1 MSPVLVVARA
11 TIREA
16 SRKKLVIAL
25 AVITVLGVILTGF
38 GFWRLNIVAHEI
50 AANGGRRLG
59 PSAEKAVTSQLLIL
73 VMFAF
78 SFVLAISTVFM
89 AAPTIA
95 GELESGVAL
104 AVLTRPVRRV
114 ELLAGKWLGLAAVA
128 IGYTAVAS
136 ALAFVAVHLATG
148 YGPPHPLSFI
158 AFLAGE
164 ALITLTLT
172 TLISTRLSP
181 VAGGVIALGGFM
193 LAWMGGIAVALGSVL
208 HIHSVSVVGS
218 VTRLIVPTDGLWRGA
233 IFNLE
238 PVSVIAGFLGGGDRT
253 QVAANPFFA
262 SAPPAWAYVG
272 YAVFWGFAIFAL
284 ATWSFSRREV

>member
-1 MSPVLVVARA
+1 MSPVVTIAKA

-16 SRKKLVIAL
+16 SRKKLVIVL
-25 AVITVLGVILTGF
+25 AAITIVGILLTGF
-38 GFWRLNIVAHEI
+38 GFLRLNQIAHELR
-50 AANGGRRLG
+50 NGVPRMDV
-59 PSAEKAVTSQLLIL
+59 PTEKAVTSQLLIL

-104 AVLTRPVRRV
+104 AVLTRPVRRM

-128 IGYTAVAS
+128 VAYTAVAS
-136 ALAFVAVHLATG
+136 AIEFVVVRVTTG
-148 YGPPHPLSFI
+148 YRPPHPVTFVL
-158 AFLAGE
+158 FLTAE
-164 ALITLTLT
+164 ALATLTLA

-193 LAWMGGIAVALGSVL
+193 LAWMGGIAVALGQALDNTS
-208 HIHSVSVVGS
+208 ISAVGS

-233 IFNLE
+233 IFSLE
-238 PVSVIAGFLGGGDRT
+238 PVSVITGFLGGDHT
-253 QVAANPFFA
+253 QAAANPFFA
-262 SAPPAWAYVG
+262 STGPAGAYLV
-272 YAVFWGFAIFAL
+272 YCAAWVLAIFVL
-284 ATWSFSRREV
+284 AAASFKYREV

>member
-1 MSPVLVVARA
+1 MIVIAKA

-25 AVITVLGVILTGF
+25 ALITVLGVILTGF
-38 GFWRLNIVAHEI
+38 GFWRLNTVAHEI
-50 AANGGRRLG
+50 YHGARRLG
-59 PSAEKAVTSQLLIL
+59 PSEEKAVTSQLLIL

-104 AVLTRPVRRV
+104 AVLTRPVRRI
-114 ELLAGKWLGLAAVA
+114 ELLAGKWLGLAVVA

-136 ALAFVAVHLATG
+136 GLTFASVRMATG

-172 TLISTRLSP
+172 ALISTRLSP

-193 LAWMGGIAVALGSVL
+193 LAWMGGIAVALGSAL
-208 HIHSVSVVGS
+208 NIHSISVVGS

-238 PVSVIAGFLGGGDRT
+238 PVSVIAGFLSGDRAES
-253 QVAANPFFA
+253 AANPFFA
-262 SAPPAWAYVG
+262 SAPPAAAYIL
-272 YAVFWGFAIFAL
+272 YAVFWGAIIFAL
-284 ATWSFSRREV
+284 ATWSFRRREV

>member
-1 MSPVLVVARA
+1 MSPVIVIARA

-25 AVITVLGVILTGF
+25 AVITVLGVVLTGF
-38 GFWRLNIVAHEI
+38 GFWRLDSVAHEI
-50 AANGGRRLG
+50 VNGARRLS
-59 PSAEKAVTSQLLIL
+59 PSEEKAVTSQLLIL

-78 SFVLAISTVFM
+78 SFVLAVSTVFM

-104 AVLTRPVRRV
+104 AVLTRPVRRM
-114 ELLAGKWLGLAAVA
+114 EMLAGKWLGLAVLA
-128 IGYTAVAS
+128 IGYTVLAS
-136 ALAFVAVHLATG
+136 GLAFVAVRMATG

-158 AFLAGE
+158 AFLGGE

-193 LAWMGGIAVALGSVL
+193 LAWMGGIAVALGAAL
-208 HIHSVSVVGS
+208 HIHSISVVGS

-238 PVSVIAGFLGGGDRT
+238 PVSVITAFLSGGDRA
-253 QVAANPFFA
+253 QSAANPFFA
-262 SAPPAWAYVG
+262 SAPPAGVYLVYTAL
-272 YAVFWGFAIFAL
+272 WGLVIFAL
-284 ATWSFSRREV
+284 ATWSFRRREI